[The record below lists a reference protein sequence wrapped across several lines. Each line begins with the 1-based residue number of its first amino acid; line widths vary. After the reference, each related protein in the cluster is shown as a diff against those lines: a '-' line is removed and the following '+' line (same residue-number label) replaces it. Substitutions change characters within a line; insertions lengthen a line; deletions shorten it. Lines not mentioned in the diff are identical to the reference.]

1 MELKK
6 LTKTQVVAKQK
17 RLSDGKKMSIRLVS
31 SNFNPENVWGAFYD
45 LDVKKDTDL
54 QSIIDTFLYYNCI
67 NNETG
72 KRVHFYLIDE
82 VEA

>member
-1 MELKK
+1 MELMK
-6 LTKTQVVAKQK
+6 LTKSQVIAKQK
-17 RLSDGKKMSIRLVS
+17 RLNDGEKISIRLVS
-31 SNFNPENVWGAFYD
+31 SNFNPTNVWGAFYD

-54 QSIIDTFLYYNCI
+54 QPIIDAFLYYNCI

-72 KRVHFYLIDE
+72 RRVHFYLLDE